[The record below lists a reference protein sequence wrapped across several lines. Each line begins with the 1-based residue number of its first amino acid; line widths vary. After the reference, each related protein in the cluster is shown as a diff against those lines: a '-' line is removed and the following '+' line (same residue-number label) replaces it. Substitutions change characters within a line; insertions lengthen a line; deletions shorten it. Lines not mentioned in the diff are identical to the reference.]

1 MHADV
6 LIAEI
11 GSTTTPFDMH
21 VRNNTS
27 RYQLAMAA
35 FEQLGKNGV
44 VPIQEAEHK
53 IAIYQAKIDE
63 NTEYIKEH
71 GVDMPEIDSW
81 VWPAARETE
90 RAEEEDWRGQTN

>member
-1 MHADV
+1 
-6 LIAEI
+6 
-11 GSTTTPFDMH
+11 MH

-63 NTEYIKEH
+63 NTEYIKEN
-71 GVDMPEIDSW
+71 GVDMPEIDAW
-81 VWPAARETE
+81 IWQAARETE
-90 RAEEEDWRGQTN
+90 RAQEEDWRGQTN